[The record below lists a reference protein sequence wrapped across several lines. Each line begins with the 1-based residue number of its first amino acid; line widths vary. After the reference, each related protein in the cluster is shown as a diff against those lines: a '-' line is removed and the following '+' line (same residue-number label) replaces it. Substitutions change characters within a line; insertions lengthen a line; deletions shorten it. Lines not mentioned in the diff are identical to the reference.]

1 MPVKRTDWER
11 MSAVRIFAAI
21 VCPPGSEQEK
31 DLTVHCPILWM
42 VSSHFSIRLPI
53 PRTELFKK
61 SVYYVGSKLRNDLD
75 ENIRDIKDLDD
86 FKKNIKAI
94 YVDC

>member
-1 MPVKRTDWER
+1 MRAPRV
-11 MSAVRIFAAI
+11 VRGPQ
-21 VCPPGSEQEK
+21 VLRVTGS
-31 DLTVHCPILWM
+31 TGPS
-42 VSSHFSIRLPI
+42 VSGHYSIRLPI

-61 SVYYVGSKLRNDLD
+61 SVYYVGSKLWNDLD

-94 YVDC
+94 YADC